1 MALDSNTTSDIK
13 VKLIKALASYS
24 GIDGMIYGQDRDLK
38 AEKEKNP
45 TLDQLIEIDEY
56 KTAKLLTLPMVCAA
70 LLSHQEQDIPYLE
83 KIGYYSGIQFQMQDD
98 ILDITQSADVL
109 GKSTSDKDNGK
120 LTIVSLLGLEKSK
133 NMVKEYDGYLRE
145 ALTHLHC
152 DTVEI
157 EKIFDFLLNRTY

>member
-1 MALDSNTTSDIK
+1 
-13 VKLIKALASYS
+13 
-24 GIDGMIYGQDRDLK
+24 MIYGQDRDLK